1 MLLQYLQLSRD
12 FCFLGTETPPRRILG
27 DITNSW
33 CRPAA
38 VDPANRTASKK
49 AGAAALAGN
58 QTRICNASSVDSI
71 ALVGKSL
78 VRFTVHGSA
87 YEVEAA
93 AATISAPA
101 LSICPDGAEISLENQ
116 SGAGAVRGID
126 IAAMLS
132 QHRGRT
138 QLAAFKVSHPR
149 CTSHE
154 TQCIPLL
161 LLLLLPLCSATAVF
175 LLLLLLFRCCCC
187 YFVVAAVSLLLLL
200 LRALLL
206 LLRALLLLLRALL
219 LLLRISAY

>member
-1 MLLQYLQLSRD
+1 VLLQYLQLSRD

-161 LLLLLPLCSATAVF
+161 LLVLLLLLPLCSATAVF
-175 LLLLLLFRCCCC
+175 LLLLLFRCRCC
-187 YFVVAAVSLLLLL
+187 YFVVAAVSLLLFCCCFYG
-200 LRALLL
+200 A
-206 LLRALLLLLRALL
+206 A
-219 LLLRISAY
+219 ISFVFGL

>member
-161 LLLLLPLCSATAVF
+161 LPALLLLLPLCSTTAVF
-175 LLLLLLFRCCCC
+175 LLLLLFRCRCC
-187 YFVVAAVSLLLLL
+187 YFVVAAVSLLLFCCCFHG
-200 LRALLL
+200 A
-206 LLRALLLLLRALL
+206 A
-219 LLLRISAY
+219 ISFVFGL